1 MTKLPRTESVES
13 ETAFTLEQLQ
23 GESQGLRDK
32 LNRFRLGLGRHF
44 VDKQPLIDLMTV
56 AAAAQE
62 PLLLVGP
69 PGTAKSDLVVKFKD
83 ALGLTGIDYFEYLLT
98 RFTEPSEILGPID
111 INELRSGRYLRR
123 EQGKLPTARL
133 VFLDEVFKAS
143 SAILNTLLTVINER
157 KFYQDGAPVPVKL
170 KILFAATNEVP
181 EHSELG
187 ALKDRFCLKAACR
200 PVQETHFVEL
210 LDSGLDSQIAKDLS
224 QRPWAEGLANLED
237 FMKAHRYLSL
247 LMAQKEPR
255 DRERFFR
262 DEVLREFRRVVR
274 TLQREDE
281 VFVSDRKLIKLYR
294 LLRTRAWIFH
304 GGAVEREDLR
314 LLSFLGETREEI
326 DLLEEKVPRLLGLAN
341 TAGFELAGATMQA
354 ADRGREGLRNDTRRS
369 SRSAAR
375 RRSREAEQRR
385 PPKIHRAT

>member
-1 MTKLPRTESVES
+1 MSVPAVTKLPPRTDALEAVNEL
-13 ETAFTLEQLQ
+13 TLQQLQ
-23 GESQGLRDK
+23 GESQVLRDR
-32 LNRFRLGLGRHF
+32 LNRFRLALGRYF

-69 PGTAKSDLVVKFKD
+69 PGTAKSDLVIKFKD
-83 ALGLTGIDYFEYLLT
+83 ALGLGGTEYFEYLLT

-143 SAILNTLLTVINER
+143 SAILNSLLTVINER
-157 KFYQDGAPVPVKL
+157 KFYQDGVPVPVRL

-210 LDSGLDSQIAKDLS
+210 LDSGLDSQVAKDL
-224 QRPWAEGLANLED
+224 QQKPWVEGLASLED
-237 FMKAHRYLSL
+237 FLKVHRYMSL

-314 LLSFLGETREEI
+314 LLSHLGETREEI
-326 DLLEEKVPRLLGLAN
+326 DLLEEKVPRLLGL
-341 TAGFELAGATMQA
+341 Q
-354 ADRGREGLRNDTRRS
+354 
-369 SRSAAR
+369 
-375 RRSREAEQRR
+375 
-385 PPKIHRAT
+385 